1 MLNDNT
7 DSKAWSRL
15 SWISNLST
23 RVSRPISMLGLYL
36 ILIFALQ
43 CLSGIMLSFSLLG
56 EPMLIPHS
64 RSEEDMEDLY
74 TDDFFWAH
82 ERGVDFIFI
91 LLYLHLVR
99 KLFLNSYSIEQESA
113 WKSGSFSFL
122 LTHGVIFFGLVLCG
136 THLSDITLKI
146 AANIMSTFVL
156 KFGKIYWWL
165 FTDQALNTDT
175 TIRMMY
181 AHYCLAFYLVYV
193 SVCHAMEMHYDWKD
207 SQITDGIELRLR
219 WFPDL
224 FRIEFGGLILFLTS
238 FSLICLFLYEEPEA
252 LNNELFT
259 WGDVGFIVDVR
270 FLGVMPHWY
279 FRGYMGWL
287 ILCPHHYIGIFG
299 LVMFMVVI
307 YFQPDLKSKYYL
319 NDAFYLIRLS
329 NPQMSAVNISL
340 FWLFFVSLLYCDSF
354 LPYGRFFNRLGGNDV
369 LMLSYF
375 YVFIYL
381 IVPIYKILQTMIN
394 DSLSVFMLDN
404 TNVLHGVYESEEL
417 ETSN

>member
-1 MLNDNT
+1 MFNVIAGN
-7 DSKAWSRL
+7 KINNVV
-15 SWISNLST
+15 SWGINLST

-36 ILIFALQ
+36 ILIFSLQ

-74 TDDFFWAH
+74 TDDFFWVH

-91 LLYLHLVR
+91 LLYLHFLR
-99 KLFLNSYSIEQESA
+99 KLYLNSFSLEQESA
-113 WKSGSFSFL
+113 WKSGSFAFL

-146 AANIMSTFVL
+146 AANIMSTL
-156 KFGKIYWWL
+156 TLQFGQGYWWL

-181 AHYCLAFYLVYV
+181 AHYCLAFYLLYV

-207 SQITDGIELRLR
+207 SQITDGLDLRLR

-224 FRIEFGGLILFLTS
+224 FRIELGGLILFLTG
-238 FSLICLFLYEEPEA
+238 FAFLCYFLYEEPEA

-287 ILCPHHYIGIFG
+287 ILCPHHYVGIFG
-299 LVMFMVVI
+299 LVLFMVII
-307 YFQPDLKSKYYL
+307 YFQPDLKSKL
-319 NDAFYLIRLS
+319 FNQESFFNFNSS
-329 NPQMSAVNISL
+329 NPNLSCVNICL
-340 FWLFFVSLLYCDSF
+340 FWLFFLSVMYCDSF
-354 LPYGRFFNRLGGNDV
+354 LPYGRFFNRLGGNDI
-369 LMLSYF
+369 LMFSYF
-375 YVFIYL
+375 YVFVYL
-381 IVPIYKILQTMIN
+381 VLPVYK
-394 DSLSVFMLDN
+394 SML
-404 TNVLHGVYESEEL
+404 TNLNSEWGKEIAFYKQSF
-417 ETSN
+417 EKY

>member
-1 MLNDNT
+1 MLNGVVNP
-7 DSKAWSRL
+7 SIVKPL
-15 SWISNLST
+15 SWGLNLST
-23 RVSRPISMLGLYL
+23 KISRPVSMLGLYL
-36 ILIFALQ
+36 ILVFAIQ
-43 CLSGIMLSFSLLG
+43 CLTGVMLAFSLLG

-74 TDDFFWAH
+74 TDDFFWTH
-82 ERGVDFIFI
+82 ERGVDFIFL
-91 LLYLHLVR
+91 LLYFHLLR
-99 KLFLNSYSIEQESA
+99 KLYLNSYTQEQESA

-146 AANIMSTFVL
+146 AANLMSTFTF
-156 KFGKIYWWL
+156 KFGKVYWWL

-181 AHYCLAFYLVYV
+181 AHYCLAFYLLYV

-207 SQITDGIELRLR
+207 SQIVDGLEIRLR

-224 FRIEFGGLILFLTS
+224 FRIETGGLIIFFAS
-238 FSLICLFLYEEPEA
+238 FGIFCYIVYDEPEA
-252 LNNELFT
+252 LNTELFM

-287 ILCPHHYIGIFG
+287 ILCPHHYVGIFG
-299 LVMFMVVI
+299 LVLFMVII
-307 YFQPDLKSKYYL
+307 YFQPDLKQK
-319 NDAFYLIRLS
+319 LS
-329 NPQMSAVNISL
+329 SNETFIILRNTNVNFSSISIVI
-340 FWLFFVSLLYCDSF
+340 FWLFATSLFYSDSF

-369 LMLSYF
+369 LMFSYF
-375 YVFIYL
+375 LVFIYL
-381 IVPIYKILQTMIN
+381 ITPTYRILHAICDDEYK
-394 DSLSVFMLDN
+394 
-404 TNVLHGVYESEEL
+404 L
-417 ETSN
+417 EIRGFTTIARV

>member
-1 MLNDNT
+1 MLKGSVGNLLNNT
-7 DSKAWSRL
+7 L
-15 SWISNLST
+15 SWGVNLST
-23 RVSRPISMLGLYL
+23 KVARPISMLGLYL
-36 ILIFALQ
+36 ILTFSIQ
-43 CLSGIMLSFSLLG
+43 CLTGIMLSFSLLG

-74 TDDFFWAH
+74 TDDFYWAH

-91 LLYLHLVR
+91 LLYLHLLR
-99 KLFLNSYSIEQESA
+99 KLYLNSYTIEQESA
-113 WKSGSFSFL
+113 WKSGSFAFL

-146 AANIMSTFVL
+146 AANIMSTFTL

-181 AHYCLAFYLVYV
+181 AHYCLAFYLLYV
-193 SVCHAMEMHYDWKD
+193 SICHAMEMHYDWKD
-207 SQITDGIELRLR
+207 SQITDGLELRLR

-224 FRIEFGGLILFLTS
+224 FRIELGGLVLFFTG
-238 FSLICLFLYEEPEA
+238 FAFICYFLYEEPEA

-287 ILCPHHYIGIFG
+287 ILCPHHYVGIFG
-299 LVMFMVVI
+299 LVLFMVII
-307 YFQPDLKSKYYL
+307 YFQPDLKSKYTYTET
-319 NDAFYLIRLS
+319 FYLLRLA
-329 NPQMSAVNISL
+329 NPNMSAINICLFWVFVISL
-340 FWLFFVSLLYCDSF
+340 MYCDSF
-354 LPYGRFFNRLGGNDV
+354 LPYGRFFNRLGGNDMLMFSYLYV
-369 LMLSYF
+369 FVYLML
-375 YVFIYL
+375 
-381 IVPIYKILQTMIN
+381 PINKILLNNFDFGLKSTIN
-394 DSLSVFMLDN
+394 EYKFTLKLNNLN
-404 TNVLHGVYESEEL
+404 TRTL
-417 ETSN
+417 

>member
-1 MLNDNT
+1 MFKNLIN
-7 DSKAWSRL
+7 SKINNIV
-15 SWISNLST
+15 SWGLNLST
-23 RVSRPISMLGLYL
+23 KVSRPISMLGLYL
-36 ILIFALQ
+36 ILIFVIQ

-56 EPMLIPHS
+56 EPMLIPQS

-74 TDDFFWAH
+74 TDDFFWVH

-91 LLYLHLVR
+91 LLYLHFLR
-99 KLFLNSYSIEQESA
+99 KLYLNSYTLEQESA
-113 WKSGSFSFL
+113 WKSGSFAFL

-146 AANIMSTFVL
+146 AANIMSTFTF
-156 KFGKIYWWL
+156 KFGKVYWWL

-181 AHYCLAFYLVYV
+181 AHYCLAFYLLYV

-207 SQITDGIELRLR
+207 SQIVDGLELRLR

-224 FRIEFGGLILFLTS
+224 FRIEVGGLIMFLVS
-238 FSLICLFLYEEPEA
+238 FAFICFFLYEEPEA

-287 ILCPHHYIGIFG
+287 ILCPHHYVGIFG
-299 LVMFMVVI
+299 LVLFMCII
-307 YFQPDLKSKYYL
+307 YFQPDLKSKGSQQENFLSIKAL
-319 NDAFYLIRLS
+319 NS
-329 NPQMSAVNISL
+329 NMSAINISL
-340 FWLFFVSLLYCDSF
+340 FWLFIISLFYCDSF
-354 LPYGRFFNRLGGNDV
+354 LPYGRFFNRLGGNDI
-369 LMLSYF
+369 LMFSYF

-381 IVPIYKILQTMIN
+381 ILPVQKSIHNLINSDLSAEIYAYKKL
-394 DSLSVFMLDN
+394 
-404 TNVLHGVYESEEL
+404 
-417 ETSN
+417 TSN

>member
-1 MLNDNT
+1 MLNQTIGSKINNT
-7 DSKAWSRL
+7 VGWGL
-15 SWISNLST
+15 NLST

-36 ILIFALQ
+36 ILIFVVQ
-43 CLSGIMLSFSLLG
+43 CISGIMLSFSLIG

-74 TDDFFWAH
+74 TDDFYWIH

-91 LLYLHLVR
+91 LLYLHLLR
-99 KLFLNSYSIEQESA
+99 KLYLNSFTLEQESA
-113 WKSGSFSFL
+113 WKSGSFAFL

-146 AANIMSTFVL
+146 AANIMSTFTF
-156 KFGKIYWWL
+156 KFGKVYWWL
-165 FTDQALNTDT
+165 FTDQALNSDT

-181 AHYCLAFYLVYV
+181 AHYCLAFYLLYV
-193 SVCHAMEMHYDWKD
+193 SICHAMEMHYDWKD
-207 SQITDGIELRLR
+207 SQIADGLELRLR

-224 FRIEFGGLILFLTS
+224 FRIEVGGLVLFLVT
-238 FSLICLFLYEEPEA
+238 FAFICLFIYDEPEA

-287 ILCPHHYIGIFG
+287 ILCPHHYVGIFG
-299 LVMFMVVI
+299 LVLFMVII
-307 YFQPDLKSKYYL
+307 YFQPDLKGKYFHQDSFFL
-319 NDAFYLIRLS
+319 TRNNSA
-329 NPQMSAVNISL
+329 NMSALNICL
-340 FWLFFVSLLYCDSF
+340 FWLFAVSLFYCDSL
-354 LPYGRFFNRLGGNDV
+354 LPYGRFFNRLGGNDI
-369 LMLSYF
+369 LMFSYF

-381 IVPIYKILQTMIN
+381 IYPVYK
-394 DSLSVFMLDN
+394 SLSNLINNDIK
-404 TNVLHGVYESEEL
+404 HEL
-417 ETSN
+417 YAHKQLLTGLF

>member
-1 MLNDNT
+1 MFNSHTVSKLNDV
-7 DSKAWSRL
+7 A
-15 SWISNLST
+15 SWGINLST

-36 ILIFALQ
+36 ILVFTIQ
-43 CLSGIMLSFSLLG
+43 CVTGIMLSFSLLG

-82 ERGVDFIFI
+82 ERGVDFIFL
-91 LLYLHLVR
+91 LLYFHLLR
-99 KLFLNSYSIEQESA
+99 KLYLNSFSIEQESA
-113 WKSGSFSFL
+113 WKSGSFAFL

-146 AANIMSTFVL
+146 AANLMSTFTF
-156 KFGKIYWWL
+156 KFGKVYWWL

-181 AHYCLAFYLVYV
+181 AHYCLAFYLLYV
-193 SVCHAMEMHYDWKD
+193 SICHALEMHYDWKD
-207 SQITDGIELRLR
+207 SQITDGLELRLR

-224 FRIEFGGLILFLTS
+224 FRIELGGLILFLTG
-238 FSLICLFLYEEPEA
+238 FGLICYYLYEEPEA
-252 LNNELFT
+252 LNTELFM

-287 ILCPHHYIGIFG
+287 ILCPHHYVGIFG
-299 LVMFMVVI
+299 LVLFMVII
-307 YFQPDLKSKYYL
+307 YFQPDLKTKTNLLDSIYVL
-319 NDAFYLIRLS
+319 RHS
-329 NPQMSAVNISL
+329 NVNFSAINITL
-340 FWLFFVSLLYCDSF
+340 FWLFVVSLFYCDSF
-354 LPYGRFFNRLGGNDV
+354 LPYGRFFNRLGGNDM
-369 LMLSYF
+369 LMLAYF

-381 IVPIYKILQTMIN
+381 ILPVYRIALLISDDEVKATLHTVRSTN
-394 DSLSVFMLDN
+394 ACLS
-404 TNVLHGVYESEEL
+404 ESER
-417 ETSN
+417 

>member
-1 MLNDNT
+1 MFNALTVSKLNDI
-7 DSKAWSRL
+7 A
-15 SWISNLST
+15 SWGINLST

-36 ILIFALQ
+36 ILVFTIQ
-43 CLSGIMLSFSLLG
+43 CITGIMLSFSLLG

-82 ERGVDFIFI
+82 ERGVDFIFL
-91 LLYLHLVR
+91 LLYFHLLR
-99 KLFLNSYSIEQESA
+99 KLYLNSFSIEQESA
-113 WKSGSFSFL
+113 WKSGSFAFL

-146 AANIMSTFVL
+146 AANLMSTFTF
-156 KFGKIYWWL
+156 KFGKVYWWL

-181 AHYCLAFYLVYV
+181 AHYCLAFYLLYV
-193 SVCHAMEMHYDWKD
+193 SICHALEMHYDWKD
-207 SQITDGIELRLR
+207 SQITDGLELRLR

-224 FRIEFGGLILFLTS
+224 FRIELGGLILFLTG
-238 FSLICLFLYEEPEA
+238 FGLICFYLYEEPEA
-252 LNNELFT
+252 LNTELFM

-287 ILCPHHYIGIFG
+287 ILCPHHYVGIFG
-299 LVMFMVVI
+299 LVLFMVII
-307 YFQPDLKSKYYL
+307 YFQPDLKTKTNLLDSVYVL
-319 NDAFYLIRLS
+319 RHS
-329 NPQMSAVNISL
+329 NVNFSAINITL
-340 FWLFFVSLLYCDSF
+340 FWLFVVSLFYCDSF
-354 LPYGRFFNRLGGNDV
+354 LPYGRFFNRLGGNDM
-369 LMLSYF
+369 LMLAYF

-381 IVPIYKILQTMIN
+381 ILPVYRIALLISDDEVKATLHMIRT
-394 DSLSVFMLDN
+394 
-404 TNVLHGVYESEEL
+404 TN
-417 ETSN
+417 